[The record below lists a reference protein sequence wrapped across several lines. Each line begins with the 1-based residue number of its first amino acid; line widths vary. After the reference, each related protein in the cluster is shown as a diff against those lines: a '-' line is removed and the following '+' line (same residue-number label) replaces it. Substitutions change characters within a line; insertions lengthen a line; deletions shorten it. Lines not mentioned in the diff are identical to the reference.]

1 HSCRAGCC
9 SRYGTCGFTEQ
20 HCGDGYTSN
29 CNATAECGQ
38 LAPEDF
44 FDCPIN
50 VCCRCPYTCSE
61 NTDALIYT
69 RHIAYYELFTEGR
82 FCGVKEPEDPALAP
96 PTHLNLAFVNFG
108 SNFSLIDEHSDW
120 VRRAALTKLRYP
132 VLRIN
137 IAIGGWAFN
146 DPPTLTFV
154 SEMAVGIDNRYTFV
168 RSVVDYLRVHGL
180 DGINIDREHPGATD
194 RGGQPGDTDCYV
206 ELEADLREAFD
217 REGAGWEFSCAS
229 PNSYWYLRGFNV
241 EAMQRYFDYFNLMS
255 YDIYGVWDQE
265 DE

>member
-1 HSCRAGCC
+1 MASAAQESCSVAMAANPTVMAKAAAMHR
-9 SRYGTCGFTEQ
+9 
-20 HCGDGYTSN
+20 N
-29 CNATAECGQ
+29 KP
-38 LAPEDF
+38 L
-44 FDCPIN
+44 
-50 VCCRCPYTCSE
+50 CPYTCSE

-120 VRRAALTKLRYP
+120 VRRAALTKLKYP

-217 REGAGWEFSCAS
+217 REGAGWEFSCAG

-241 EAMQRYFDYFNLMS
+241 EAMQRYFDYFNLIS